1 MITLVAQFG
10 APQDVTSP
18 GLDGKVFRFS
28 FSAIEAEHIGTPRQ
42 SLQTMTGRISV
53 EISDSVIAVWRL
65 SATELIKA
73 LFQVAKEHLASVL
86 QKSGKVIGDIKITI
100 NSSTHSGPCPF
111 DVGLIEEPE
120 GAVVKVE
127 VSRQI
132 GFV

>member
-65 SATELIKA
+65 SAIELVKA
-73 LFQVAKEHLASVL
+73 LFQVA
-86 QKSGKVIGDIKITI
+86 ITQLR
-100 NSSTHSGPCPF
+100 SYFRTHSARSTMAP
-111 DVGLIEEPE
+111 
-120 GAVVKVE
+120 
-127 VSRQI
+127 
-132 GFV
+132 